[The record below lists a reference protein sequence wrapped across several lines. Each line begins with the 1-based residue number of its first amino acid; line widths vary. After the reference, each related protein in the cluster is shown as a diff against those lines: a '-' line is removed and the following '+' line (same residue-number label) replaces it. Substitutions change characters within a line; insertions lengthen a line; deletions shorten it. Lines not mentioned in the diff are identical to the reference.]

1 MKSKWRALGLI
12 ACAALAVGA
21 CSKGGGGGVVAK
33 VDNRQITL
41 SYYQDRLEKMD
52 RKFLPDTLDL
62 KGKRKFLDF
71 IINKELMAKKA
82 EELKYGEDPQLKS
95 NMKLILDN
103 LTLSTAVDKITAGKL
118 EATDQEVQDFFAHKQ
133 HEVLAK
139 HILVS
144 ERSQAE
150 EVLKAIHA
158 GANFDSLANVHSIV
172 PRQDEKTGHELT
184 SDERVVFGWVKY
196 GEAMIPVETAVFSLK
211 LNEVSAPVQT
221 GYGWHLFKMVSE
233 RDNKLEAL
241 NDLRPSFETQIKLRK
256 KRLIVEKY
264 YEDILQEHHFK
275 LDEPAINLTFAKL
288 PPDVN
293 PENRPDAATEVKP
306 VLPFTNE
313 ERAKLLFEVD
323 GKKYTL
329 GDFSDKYDNTSWFER
344 PKRYSG
350 ALGMRYWIRDNWLKP
365 LQLQR
370 AIKNGI
376 DQSPEVQNELN
387 LRREQ
392 MMVAML
398 HQNLVGSQAPEAT
411 EPQLQEFYDKH
422 KDIYVQKEMRRCN
435 IIYNLKEKVVRRAY
449 DEVKAGGDFVT
460 IAMKYNEG
468 ATKPE
473 EVRTPDFTRDTPKSL
488 ELAEKVWNL
497 QQGEYT
503 EPFKTTQAGG
513 GGGWVVA
520 QLDRIVSQRQIEL
533 KDIHDQVAGDYKN
546 QWSEDRLNELLA
558 QWKKDSKITVDEK
571 VLEKAQIK
579 RTDVFVPGR
588 VAGAEGTKATSGDAP

>member
-1 MKSKWRALGLI
+1 MKSKWRAIGLL
-12 ACAALAVGA
+12 ACVALAAGA

-82 EELKYGEDPQLKS
+82 EELKYGEDAQLKS
-95 NMKLILDN
+95 NMKLIVDN
-103 LTLSTAVDKITAGKL
+103 LTLSTAVDKLTAGKL
-118 EATDQEVQDFFAHKQ
+118 EVTDQEVQDFWARKQ
-133 HEVLAK
+133 HEILVK

-144 ERSQAE
+144 EKSQAQE
-150 EVLKAIHA
+150 ILKAIRA

-172 PRQDEKTGHELT
+172 PRQDEKSGREMKPE
-184 SDERVVFGWVKY
+184 ERAVFGWVKY
-196 GEAMIPVETAVFSLK
+196 GDPMIPVETAIFSLK
-211 LNEVSAPVQT
+211 LNEVSEPVQT
-221 GYGWHLFKMVSE
+221 GYGWHVFKKVME
-233 RDNKLEAL
+233 RDNKIEAL
-241 NDLRPSFETQIKLRK
+241 NDMRPAIETQIKLRK
-256 KRLIVEKY
+256 KRVIVEKY

-275 LDEPAINLTFAKL
+275 LDEPAINLIFSKL

-293 PENRPDAATEVKP
+293 PENRPDKETEVKP

-313 ERAKLLFEVD
+313 ERAKVLFELD

-329 GDFSDKYDNTSWFER
+329 ADFSDKYDNTSWFER

-350 ALGMRYWIRDNWLKP
+350 ALGMRYWIRDNWFKD
-365 LQLQR
+365 LQLQH

-376 DQSPEVQNELN
+376 DKSPEVQNELN

-422 KDIYVQKEMRRCN
+422 KDLYVQQEMRRCN

-449 DEVKAGGDFVT
+449 DEVKAGGDFVA

-468 ATKPE
+468 ATRPQD
-473 EVRTPDFTRDTPKSL
+473 VQTPDFTRDTPKSL

-503 EPFKTTQAGG
+503 EPFKTSQTGG

-520 QLDRIVSQRQIEL
+520 QMERIVPQKQIGL
-533 KDIHDQVAGDYKN
+533 QDIHEQVAGDYKN

-558 QWKKDSKITVDEK
+558 QWKKDAKITVDDK
-571 VLEKAQIK
+571 VLEKARIK

-588 VAGAEGTKATSGDAP
+588 VAGAAGTKATSGQAP